1 MSWLLFLFLAQSE
14 YRGTLAP
21 ELVVEASTHMA
32 NTFTLATPDQR
43 KPLGDAHGKVFIGKI
58 QGAPAFL
65 VEGESTVL
73 YVDTGQ
79 LTKCSLQPGDD
90 ALIADVGFPL
100 PGPAYTSYPVRVW
113 VYREQRDP
121 DRRLVGESP
130 RAFAEGNVKI
140 NGREIP
146 VAFEFDRA
154 RNAAFA
160 DQGWQS
166 IDGDP
171 AFVEHERPVY
181 HAAGA
186 YFSIR
191 SIDLPRRAFVLE
203 PRTAAE
209 YTRIVLKIGEVF
221 PDFAFTDFEG
231 RAHRLSD
238 YAGRPVLLGFWATWC
253 APCIADIPKL
263 GELHGRGLAI
273 IGMNVDKDAE
283 KPRALHL
290 AWPQAAFPSI
300 QEIVEHRARIPT
312 YPTDVLLDGNR
323 RIVALNE
330 DALKRRAD

>member
-1 MSWLLFLFLAQSE
+1 VSWLLFLFLAQSE

-21 ELVVEASTHMA
+21 ELVAEGGTHLA
-32 NTFTLATPDQR
+32 NTFTLATADQR
-43 KPLGDAHGKVFIGKI
+43 KPLGEARGKVFIGKI
-58 QGAPAFL
+58 QGAAAFL
-65 VEGESTVL
+65 VESESTAI
-73 YVDTGQ
+73 YVDTGR
-79 LTKCSLQPGDD
+79 LTKYSLQSGDD

-100 PGPAYTSYPVRVW
+100 PGPAYKSYPVRVW

-130 RAFAEGNVKI
+130 RAFVEGSVKI

-154 RNAAFA
+154 RNTAFA

-203 PRTAAE
+203 PRTAGE

-238 YAGRPVLLGFWATWC
+238 YAGRPVLLDFWATWC
-253 APCIADIPKL
+253 APCMADLPKL

-273 IGMNVDKDAE
+273 IGMNVDQDLQ

-290 AWPQAAFPSI
+290 AWPQAAFPTI
-300 QEIVEHRARIPT
+300 KEIVERRARISM
-312 YPTDVLLDGNR
+312 YPTDVLLDGDR

-330 DALKRRAD
+330 DALK